1 MTLMINRPEAFKN
14 PPAAVIFD
22 TDNTLYAYEPAHA
35 AATRAAVGKACKLV
49 GCAEEAFV
57 AAYTEARR
65 EVKQQLGETAASHSR
80 LLYFQRTIEILG
92 LRTQLLMTL
101 DIEQTYWRNF
111 LSASVLFPDVRD
123 FIFDLRS
130 IGARTAIITD
140 LTAQIQFRKIIYF
153 GLDDS
158 FDYVV
163 TSEEA
168 GVDKPNKAPFSI
180 ALNKLQVAAKD
191 MWMIGDNPIS
201 DIQGAAAFGMTTL
214 QKRHEG
220 VDVATGSGAADG
232 VFDHFSELRQLI
244 AKSNWLLQDRSQAD
258 A

>member
-1 MTLMINRPEAFKN
+1 MTLTINHSAAFKN
-14 PPAAVIFD
+14 PPKAVIFD
-22 TDNTLYAYEPAHA
+22 TDNTLYAYGPAHA
-35 AATRAAVGKACKLV
+35 SATRAAVSKACKLV
-49 GCAEEAFV
+49 GCSEDAFV
-57 AAYTEARR
+57 AAYTSARA
-65 EVKQQLGETAASHSR
+65 EVKSQLGETAASHSR

-111 LSASVLFPDVRD
+111 LSSSVLFPDVRD

-130 IGARTAIITD
+130 IGVRTAIITD

-168 GVDKPNKAPFSI
+168 GADKPNKAPFAI
-180 ALNKLQVAAKD
+180 ALNKLQVATD
-191 MWMIGDNPIS
+191 DIWMIGDDPIS
-201 DIQGAAAFGMTTL
+201 DIRGAAAFGMTTL
-214 QKRHEG
+214 QKCHDG
-220 VDVATGSGAADG
+220 VLVTSGDHVADG
-232 VFDHFSELRQLI
+232 VFDHFTDLRQFI
-244 AKSNWLLQDRSQAD
+244 SKSSWLTQDRSKATV
-258 A
+258 